1 MEWLANLSAAALLFS
16 LLMYMMLDGTDLGVG
31 MLFACFK
38 QEEQKKPMVQSML
51 PIWDANETWLVL
63 LAGGMLALFPATY
76 ALLFSSLYIPV
87 FLMLFSLFFRA
98 MALEYRGTA
107 TGGSKRWLD
116 VLLPLTSALAAFC
129 QGACAGVVVS
139 GDVSRGAFGW
149 LSVYPLLSGF
159 GLMAIYMLLGCC
171 WIRWRIGE
179 QVEERAGALAW
190 LWLVLSLALFLTLQL
205 LESTPWRRAWDLPL
219 GKALIALIAL
229 LWLTLLFS
237 LLRARP
243 LTQLVVTLLLM
254 VAVVLLLATG
264 LYPWLIPGVA
274 DLHNTAATRI
284 TQGFVLTG
292 IAFVMPVTLIYH
304 SWAFWVFRGQVEKS

>member
-1 MEWLANLSAAALLFS
+1 MDWLANLSAAALLFS

-31 MLFACFK
+31 MLFVCFK
-38 QEEQKKPMVQSML
+38 QEEQKRPMVQSML

-76 ALLFSSLYIPV
+76 ALLFSTLYIPI

-107 TGGSKRWLD
+107 TGGSKHWLD
-116 VLLPLTSALAAFC
+116 ILLPVTSALAAFC

-139 GDVSRGAFGW
+139 GDVSRGAFTW
-149 LSVYPLLSGF
+149 LNFYPMLSGF

-179 QVEERAGALAW
+179 KVEERASTLAW
-190 LWLVLSLALFLTLQL
+190 LWLVLSLVLFLGLQL
-205 LESTPWRRAWDLPL
+205 LEPAPWRHAWDVGA
-219 GKALIALIAL
+219 GKALMALITL
-229 LWLTLLFS
+229 LWLALLYA
-237 LLRARP
+237 LLRARA
-243 LTQLVVTLLLM
+243 LTQLIVTLLLM

-264 LYPWLIPGVA
+264 LYPWLIPNVA
-274 DLHNTAATRI
+274 NLHNTAASAT
-284 TQGFVLTG
+284 TQSFVLVG
-292 IAFVMPVTLIYH
+292 IAFVMPLTLIYH
-304 SWAFWVFRGQVEKS
+304 SWAFWVFRGQVE

>member
-1 MEWLANLSAAALLFS
+1 MDWLANLSAAALLFS

-38 QEEQKKPMVQSML
+38 QEEQKRPMVQSML

-87 FLMLFSLFFRA
+87 FLMLFSLFLRA

-107 TGGSKRWLD
+107 TGGSRHWLD
-116 VLLPLTSALAAFC
+116 VLLPATSALAAFC

-139 GDVSRGAFGW
+139 GDVSRGAFAW
-149 LSVYPLLSGF
+149 LNVYPTLSGF

-179 QVEERAGALAW
+179 RVEEQASMLAW
-190 LWLVLSLALFLTLQL
+190 LWLVLSLVLFLALQL
-205 LESTPWRRAWDLPL
+205 IEPAPWRRAWDLPL
-219 GKALIALIAL
+219 GKLLMALIAL
-229 LWLTLLFS
+229 LWLALLYT
-237 LLRARP
+237 LLRARA
-243 LTQLVVTLLLM
+243 LSQLIVTLSLM

-274 DLHNTAATRI
+274 NLNDTAASDT
-284 TQGFVLTG
+284 TQSFVLVG
-292 IAFVMPVTLIYH
+292 IAIVMPVTLIYH
-304 SWAFWVFRGQVEKS
+304 SWAFWIFRGQVE